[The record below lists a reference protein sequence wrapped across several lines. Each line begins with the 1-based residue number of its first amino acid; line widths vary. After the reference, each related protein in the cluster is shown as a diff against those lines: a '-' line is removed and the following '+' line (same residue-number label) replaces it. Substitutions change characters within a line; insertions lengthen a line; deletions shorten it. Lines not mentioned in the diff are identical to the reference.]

1 MYIFYV
7 IRGVQAEDLYG
18 HAWWCQCQKYLL
30 LVEFFTHSVP
40 GSRTYSKS
48 VLAGSGCTHL
58 FLEIH
63 TGSCVSLLSLSP
75 NEPPWCRWLSTTLMP
90 KECADPRGTSIGS
103 VKARSDLSCM
113 CCLTVYY
120 ADAYMMCRS
129 HNIYI
134 HTKCMH
140 ILDSYKYMYKEYI
153 YILRTYPLDFGR
165 ALAEIVPTM
174 HEGIKGLREANVSRL
189 QLQPCMELGAYI
201 YIYIEDIISTAM
213 VYACSLSCSLSL
225 THTLSLFLSLSLSLS
240 PSCSHALLAHSH
252 KRFTCFIYVILYIY
266 IHIYNYTYIYVMCVC
281 VC

>member
-134 HTKCMH
+134 YTHTKCMH

-201 YIYIEDIISTAM
+201 YIHRGHYINCHGIR
-213 VYACSLSCSLSL
+213 LLSL
-225 THTLSLFLSLSLSLS
+225 MLSLSHTHSLCFSLS
-240 PSCSHALLAHSH
+240 RSRSLPPAPMLFLHTATKDLHVS
-252 KRFTCFIYVILYIY
+252 Y
-266 IHIYNYTYIYVMCVC
+266 M
-281 VC
+281 

>member
-134 HTKCMH
+134 YIYIHTKCMH

-153 YILRTYPLDFGR
+153 YIYTQDLPSRFWSCPGR
-165 ALAEIVPTM
+165 DRA
-174 HEGIKGLREANVSRL
+174 
-189 QLQPCMELGAYI
+189 
-201 YIYIEDIISTAM
+201 D
-213 VYACSLSCSLSL
+213 
-225 THTLSLFLSLSLSLS
+225 
-240 PSCSHALLAHSH
+240 HA
-252 KRFTCFIYVILYIY
+252 
-266 IHIYNYTYIYVMCVC
+266 
-281 VC
+281 

>member
-1 MYIFYV
+1 MHVVQTYTCTLCVEFCFLCSWKVHAVQQYYLYIVQVHPCVCVCLCVSILDKAFVAVGHMGVFGHMEWKPLYMCMVTKSYVKYIYIYIYLYIYNMYIFYV

-134 HTKCMH
+134 YT
-140 ILDSYKYMYKEYI
+140 L
-153 YILRTYPLDFGR
+153 
-165 ALAEIVPTM
+165 
-174 HEGIKGLREANVSRL
+174 NV
-189 QLQPCMELGAYI
+189 CI
-201 YIYIEDIISTAM
+201 
-213 VYACSLSCSLSL
+213 
-225 THTLSLFLSLSLSLS
+225 F
-240 PSCSHALLAHSH
+240 
-252 KRFTCFIYVILYIY
+252 
-266 IHIYNYTYIYVMCVC
+266 
-281 VC
+281 